1 MMRRKYFVVFAV
13 ALFGLSACGSK
24 DAKSTESVKQ
34 VSTSVAQKNTSEKS
48 RESRENETAESSSAT
63 ATAETLAAVHRMKA
77 DIIAYS
83 SDYQDEVITFG
94 NNYDINTQGFK
105 YAYYI
110 DPSVAKKE
118 GVKYKYVRED
128 GKEVNITMGGF
139 AFNPTTPEVLLGKDS
154 PFWAVA
160 IDNLATDINTKE
172 KRNGKYTD
180 AGDGWGY
187 YVLEQKLGNRVY
199 LITYNAGEKGF
210 YVLLLSPDSELNGED
225 LAKIIEKIKSGLV
238 CSEDVVVMDWDTIVS
253 KQKATINIEDV
264 GRYANSIE
272 NYDSYLDSITWREFD
287 LREKIYPRFKSF
299 SITTKKEDAPENA
312 QKLVGGENVAEGI
325 YKRKDDYQGYVA
337 VTYWVVGPKQAKE
350 PGYQVNMEYP
360 KVDEEFIL
368 PELSEFETRLNNLN
382 FY

>member
-24 DAKSTESVKQ
+24 DAKSTEGVKQ

-48 RESRENETAESSSAT
+48 RESRENGTAESSSATATAT

-139 AFNPTTPEVLLGKDS
+139 AFNPTTPELVL
-154 PFWAVA
+154 
-160 IDNLATDINTKE
+160 
-172 KRNGKYTD
+172 
-180 AGDGWGY
+180 
-187 YVLEQKLGNRVY
+187 
-199 LITYNAGEKGF
+199 
-210 YVLLLSPDSELNGED
+210 
-225 LAKIIEKIKSGLV
+225 
-238 CSEDVVVMDWDTIVS
+238 
-253 KQKATINIEDV
+253 
-264 GRYANSIE
+264 
-272 NYDSYLDSITWREFD
+272 
-287 LREKIYPRFKSF
+287 
-299 SITTKKEDAPENA
+299 
-312 QKLVGGENVAEGI
+312 
-325 YKRKDDYQGYVA
+325 
-337 VTYWVVGPKQAKE
+337 
-350 PGYQVNMEYP
+350 
-360 KVDEEFIL
+360 
-368 PELSEFETRLNNLN
+368 
-382 FY
+382 

>member
-160 IDNLATDINTKE
+160 IDDLATDINTKE

-187 YVLEQKLGNRVY
+187 YVLEQKLGNR
-199 LITYNAGEKGF
+199 
-210 YVLLLSPDSELNGED
+210 
-225 LAKIIEKIKSGLV
+225 
-238 CSEDVVVMDWDTIVS
+238 VMDWDTIVS